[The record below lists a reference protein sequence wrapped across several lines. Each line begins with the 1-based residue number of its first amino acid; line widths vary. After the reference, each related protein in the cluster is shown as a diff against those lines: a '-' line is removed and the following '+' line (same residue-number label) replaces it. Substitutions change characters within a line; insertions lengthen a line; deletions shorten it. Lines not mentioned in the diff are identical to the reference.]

1 MLDFLVKSALAAPV
15 NIGQKYG
22 PAKSFP
28 SVGDLVNIIVRNI
41 LTLAGIIALV
51 AVVIAGFQIIS
62 GAGKME
68 GERVSKGTSAFTAA
82 VVGIIII
89 FGAYFIVQIIE
100 KILGYPILNPNF

>member
-15 NIGQKYG
+15 DIGQKYG

-28 SVGDLVNIIVRNI
+28 SFGDLVNVIVRNI
-41 LTLAGIIALV
+41 LTIAGIIALV
-51 AVVIAGFQIIS
+51 AVIIAGFQIIS

-68 GERVSKGTSAFTAA
+68 GEKAAKGAGAFTAA

-89 FGAYFIVQIIE
+89 FSAYFIVQIIE